1 MFRTGLVFFL
11 LLQASACT
19 WVKVT
24 EPGQRVE
31 VRQAGETEN
40 CKLLG
45 KVTSVSRAK
54 IAGVSRSVKKLA
66 TELETIARNE
76 AVDMGGNT
84 VVPAGEINGDE
95 REFQVYQ
102 CQ

>member
-1 MFRTGLVFFL
+1 MFRTGLVFLL

-24 EPGQRVE
+24 EPGKLVE
-31 VRQAGETEN
+31 VRETGEAEN

-54 IAGVSRSVKKLA
+54 VAGIKRGIKKLT

-76 AVDMGGNT
+76 AADMGGNT
-84 VVPAGEINGDE
+84 VVPLGEINGDE
-95 REFQVYQ
+95 REFQVYH